1 MDIQINAAQG
11 RGKSTLARA
20 IANTVGGQIY
30 EAHGFEGA
38 NINLTKISRDIVEA
52 RADVVIFDGAAD
64 WSVQHLKGAV
74 QAARQSLRRNILAI
88 YCVQD
93 HEASVN
99 NSTQAFIPFGFVNAA
114 DAFARMDDRPR
125 NTFKDNGRNTFKGER
140 YAAGGAALD
149 VQALDPEQ
157 AADLFER
164 YAAAHVNVIRVHD
177 EIVVDGITEQSI
189 GDLSAKSYT
198 ADELLAMARLIH
210 DHGNQTAIDELRGV
224 YKHFG
229 VEGVAVLPPI
239 FHATAHALIL
249 PMWQA
254 VVAGLRNKCRDI
266 VKSHMTGAVVPQ
278 SLRTIVQE
286 YGINVADVDAKHL
299 PELYEKLQQYGK

>member
-20 IANTVGGQIY
+20 IANTQGGIVY
-30 EAHGFEGA
+30 EYICERTGHI
-38 NINLTKISRDIVEA
+38 NIDAVARKIVEA
-52 RADVVIFDGAAD
+52 RADVVIFDEAD
-64 WSVQHLKGAV
+64 DWMVRPYKDAV
-74 QAARQSLRRNILAI
+74 QKARQTLRRHIFGI
-88 YCVQD
+88 YCTLDGNVAPD
-93 HEASVN
+93 VS
-99 NSTQAFIPFGFVNAA
+99 SQAFIPFGFVNAA

-125 NTFKDNGRNTFKGER
+125 NTFK
-140 YAAGGAALD
+140 
-149 VQALDPEQ
+149 VDPEQ
-157 AADLFER
+157 LRAADFDAAKFE
-164 YAAAHVNVIRVHD
+164 A
-177 EIVVDGITEQSI
+177 GITEQAV
-189 GDLSAKSYT
+189 GDMATKSYT

-224 YKHFG
+224 YQHFG
-229 VEGVAVLPPI
+229 VEGVAVLPPL

-249 PMWQA
+249 PIWQA

-266 VKSHMTGAVVPQ
+266 VKSHISGAAVPQ
-278 SLRTIVQE
+278 SLRTLVQK